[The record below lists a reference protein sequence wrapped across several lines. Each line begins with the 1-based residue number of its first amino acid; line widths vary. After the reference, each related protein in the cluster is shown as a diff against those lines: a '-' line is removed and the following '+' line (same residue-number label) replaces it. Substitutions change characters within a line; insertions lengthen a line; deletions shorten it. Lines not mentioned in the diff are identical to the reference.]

1 MKIQLTPQFSDVHL
15 PAQQDAN
22 QRQLYLAVSAIPEAR
37 DSHLPVNLCLVLDH
51 SGSMGG
57 TPLATVKDAALG
69 LLDLLQG
76 QDCLSIIA
84 FDHEAKVLVPNQSV
98 RDGRRIA
105 QAIQTL
111 QAAGGTAIDEGLK
124 LGIKETAVGKQDRVS
139 QLFLLT
145 DGENEHGDNE
155 RCLKLAQVAS
165 EYNITVHSLGFGAHW
180 NQDVLEAIAD
190 AANGSLT
197 YIETPSQ
204 AVDSFRQLFQR
215 VQTVGLTNAH
225 LLLELM
231 PQVRLAE
238 LKPIAQVEPETV
250 DLAFQ
255 TEGNRLAIRLGDI
268 MTEPAKVLL
277 INLYLGS
284 LPAGEQIIGQA
295 QIRYDDPALGQTGL
309 LSPQIPLTL
318 TVQAQ
323 YQPQANPQ
331 VQRAVLTLAKYRQTQ
346 IAETKLKQGDRAG
359 AATMLQTAA
368 KTALQ
373 LGDQSGATVLQSS
386 ATRLQAGETLSD
398 ADQKRT
404 RLASKTTLQAPS
416 APTN

>member
-1 MKIQLTPQFSDVHL
+1 MKIQLTPQFSDAHL
-15 PAQQDAN
+15 PAQQDSN
-22 QRQLYLAVSAIPEAR
+22 QRQLYLAVTAIPEAR

-76 QDCLSIIA
+76 QDCLSVVA

-98 RDGRRIA
+98 RDGRSIA
-105 QAIQTL
+105 QAIQGL

-165 EYNITVHSLGFGAHW
+165 EYNITVHTLGFGAHW
-180 NQDVLEAIAD
+180 NQDILEAIAD

-197 YIETPSQ
+197 YIETPNQ

-215 VQTVGLTNAH
+215 VQTVALTNAH
-225 LLLELM
+225 LILELM

-255 TEGNRLAIRLGDI
+255 TEGNRLVIRLGDI

-277 INLYLGS
+277 INLYLGA

-295 QIRYDDPALGQTGL
+295 QIRYDDPALGQTAL
-309 LSPQIPLTL
+309 LSPPIPLTL

-323 YQPQANPQ
+323 YQPQANAQ
-331 VQRAVLTLAKYRQTQ
+331 VQKAVLTLAKYRQTQ

-373 LGDQSGATVLQSS
+373 LGDQSGATILQTS
-386 ATRLQAGETLSD
+386 ATRLQTGETLSD

-404 RLASKTTLQAPS
+404 RLASKTTLQAPTPPS
-416 APTN
+416 N

>member
-1 MKIQLTPQFSDVHL
+1 MKIQLTPQFSDAHL
-15 PAQQDAN
+15 PAQATAN
-22 QRQLYLAVSAIPEAR
+22 QRQLYLALTALPEAR

-69 LLDLLQG
+69 LLDLLQA
-76 QDCLSIIA
+76 QDSLSIIA
-84 FDHEAKVLVPNQSV
+84 FDHEAKVLVPNQSI
-98 RDGRRIA
+98 REGRSIA
-105 QAIQTL
+105 RTLQSL

-145 DGENEHGDNE
+145 DGENEHGDNQ

-165 EYNITVHSLGFGAHW
+165 EYNITVHTLGFGAHW
-180 NQDVLEAIAD
+180 NQDLLEAIAD
-190 AANGSLT
+190 AANGSLN
-197 YIETPSQ
+197 YIESPSQ
-204 AVDSFRQLFQR
+204 AVEGFRQLFER
-215 VQTVGLTNAH
+215 VQSVALTNAH
-225 LLLELM
+225 LLLELG

-250 DLAFQ
+250 DLSFQ
-255 TEGNRLAIRLGDI
+255 SQDTTIVVRLGDI
-268 MTEPAKVLL
+268 MTETAKVLL
-277 INLYLGS
+277 LNLYLDA
-284 LPAGEQIIGQA
+284 LPPGEQTIGQV

-309 LSPQIPLTL
+309 LSSPVPLTL
-318 TVQAQ
+318 TVQDQ
-323 YQPQANPQ
+323 YQPQVNAQ

-346 IAETKLKQGDRAG
+346 IAESKLKQGDRAG

-373 LGDQSGATVLQSS
+373 LGDQSGATVLQGS
-386 ATRLQAGETLSD
+386 ATRLQAGETLSE
-398 ADQKRT
+398 ADQKKT

-416 APTN
+416 TPTN